1 LLSVSPALPALW
13 ELGGLTHACPTATLV
28 RSLWHRNEPQE
39 PLRQTRNKSLPGAHL
54 ASSPKLQGHV
64 FGLVLSGANSDAVE
78 AALREQGIAQLARAT
93 KVSISRFVRVVELA
107 QSGLAEDSMPC
118 GLNPCAVLLAFL
130 WMTASSKSCLLD
142 FLEAAATHLPPASL
156 LGGEYN
162 AVCERWRAR
171 WSESAYTQQCAAD
184 GSPSAS
190 AAASSLSGLTTWP
203 PAAEAVELL
212 AFALASRGNDRPDVE
227 QSRHGYR
234 GQAEVADCVEAI
246 ARDTLSLALWD
257 GRRGRFEPSRL
268 PPTADEAL
276 VHFFAR
282 EGFSSG
288 HRCGALWFSLC
299 AARPGIHYLS
309 GGGAECYEVH
319 PSLPSFHSLLE
330 SLLGM
335 PLAPPGTGQLLP
347 ILEGCPL
354 GWEVRG

>member
-1 LLSVSPALPALW
+1 MPWQRHAARGHTSSTRTHARFLHARWVRGTSSVLTASARARASPSQGLLLSVSPALPALW

-39 PLRQTRNKSLPGAHL
+39 PLRQTHNKSLPGAHL

-118 GLNPCAVLLAFL
+118 GLSPCAVMLAFL
-130 WMTASSKSCLLD
+130 WTTASSKACLLD

-212 AFALASRGNDRPDVE
+212 AFALAVSMT
-227 QSRHGYR
+227 
-234 GQAEVADCVEAI
+234 
-246 ARDTLSLALWD
+246 RD
-257 GRRGRFEPSRL
+257 
-268 PPTADEAL
+268 
-276 VHFFAR
+276 
-282 EGFSSG
+282 
-288 HRCGALWFSLC
+288 
-299 AARPGIHYLS
+299 Y
-309 GGGAECYEVH
+309 
-319 PSLPSFHSLLE
+319 
-330 SLLGM
+330 
-335 PLAPPGTGQLLP
+335 
-347 ILEGCPL
+347 
-354 GWEVRG
+354 